1 MPQERVSQGFKD
13 IGIEFQ
19 INPLNY
25 DLIANKN
32 EKAISR
38 SLKNLMLTNPGE
50 RLFNQNI
57 GSKILGSLFEN
68 MDEASAFEVREE
80 IINTV
85 INYEPRVELK
95 RVTVEPNYDN
105 NEFNV
110 TIDYTI
116 VGIDLPTQRLSFPL
130 QSVR

>member
-13 IGIEFQ
+13 IDIEFQ

-32 EKAISR
+32 ERAISR

-95 RVTVEPNYDN
+95 RVAVEPNYDT

>member
-116 VGIDLPTQRLSFPL
+116 IGIDLPTQRLSFPL

>member
-25 DLIANKN
+25 DLITNKN
-32 EKAISR
+32 ERAISR
-38 SLKNLMLTNPGE
+38 SLKNLLLTNPGE
-50 RLFNQNI
+50 RLFNPNL

-68 MDEASAFEVREE
+68 VDESSAFEVREE

-85 INYEPRVELK
+85 INYEPRVELN
-95 RVTVEPNYDN
+95 RVSVEPNYNDN
-105 NEFNV
+105 AFNV

-116 VGIDLPTQRLSFPL
+116 IGIDLPAQRLSFPL

>member
-13 IGIEFQ
+13 IDIEFQ

-32 EKAISR
+32 ERAISR

-50 RLFNQNI
+50 RLFNQNL

-68 MDEASAFEVREE
+68 MDETSAFEVREE

-95 RVTVEPNYDN
+95 RVTVEPNYDT

-110 TIDYTI
+110 TIDYII

>member
-13 IGIEFQ
+13 IDIEFQ

-95 RVTVEPNYDN
+95 RVAVEPNYDG

>member
-13 IGIEFQ
+13 IDIEFQ

-32 EKAISR
+32 ERAISR

-50 RLFNQNI
+50 RFFNQNI

-68 MDEASAFEVREE
+68 MDETSAFEVREE
-80 IINTV
+80 IIKTV

-95 RVTVEPNYDN
+95 RVTVEPNYDTY
-105 NEFNV
+105 EFNV
-110 TIDYTI
+110 TIDYII
-116 VGIDLPTQRLSFPL
+116 VGTDLPTQRLSFPL

>member
-13 IGIEFQ
+13 IDIEFQ

-32 EKAISR
+32 ERAISR

-50 RLFNQNI
+50 RFFNQNI

-68 MDEASAFEVREE
+68 MDETSAFEVREE

-95 RVTVEPNYDN
+95 RVTVEPNYDTY
-105 NEFNV
+105 EFNV
-110 TIDYTI
+110 TIDYII
-116 VGIDLPTQRLSFPL
+116 VGTDLPTQRLSFPL

>member
-13 IGIEFQ
+13 IDIEFQ

-25 DLIANKN
+25 DLITNKN
-32 EKAISR
+32 ERAISR

-50 RLFNQNI
+50 RLFNQNL

-68 MDEASAFEVREE
+68 MDETSAFEVREE

-95 RVTVEPNYDN
+95 RVTVEPNYDA

>member
-13 IGIEFQ
+13 IDIEFQ

-25 DLIANKN
+25 DLITNKN
-32 EKAISR
+32 ERAISR

-50 RLFNQNI
+50 RLFNQNL

-68 MDEASAFEVREE
+68 MDETSAFEVREE

-95 RVTVEPNYDN
+95 RVTVEPNYDA

-110 TIDYTI
+110 TIDYII